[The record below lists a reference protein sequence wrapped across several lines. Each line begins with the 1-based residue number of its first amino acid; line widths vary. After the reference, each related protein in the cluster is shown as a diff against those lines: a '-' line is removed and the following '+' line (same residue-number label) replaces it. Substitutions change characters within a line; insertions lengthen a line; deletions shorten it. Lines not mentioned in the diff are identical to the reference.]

1 MRNKLFIFVTILGS
15 AFILNSCFLFGGGK
29 SKCGDC
35 PTWSQND
42 QDQDLEQ
49 EVIVETERV

>member
-1 MRNKLFIFVTILGS
+1 MRKKLVIFTLTLGC
-15 AFILNSCFLFGGGK
+15 ALILNSCFLFGGGK

-42 QDQDLEQ
+42 QELEQ
-49 EVIVETERV
+49 EEVVERERV